1 MTGEDSEAKAA
12 CRYRRGCPHVGF
24 RADLANVFH
33 YCKERILLLQASS
46 TSSNYASLTSPR
58 SKKDLRPVSLTEAQ
72 NNEARQI
79 RDIYSSRLRSP
90 PPPPRGRYLAQAVR
104 SSRLRRKYTLNVPL
118 PLSKASLDGDIRS
131 LTSSIDLTNFLA
143 GLPEVATPT
152 VKKTN
157 PEDLVERMFPSWVI
171 PCGAR
176 HVAAC
181 FWSWLCVLDDLT
193 ENKDTRIA
201 LENIISILSRSPYDP
216 LPSSPLALSL
226 MGAFHGAVQAA
237 TIHDAN
243 PVHPVNP
250 ICEPWKEIFWSEVA
264 TVARALLA
272 EQDLDEERFTMQEWL
287 DLRIVTISARPLL
300 VLLQASFGLPA
311 TTETLV
317 PAPLRN
323 LPLVLGLQNDILGF
337 DKDFV
342 SGNSLSAVQL
352 LIRDG
357 MEKKQALLRIVN
369 LHNRLVAEMMLGAE
383 GFGGSESEK
392 NYVAVASS
400 WPNAMAQ
407 WMVSCERYK

>member
-1 MTGEDSEAKAA
+1 MTEDNSEAKAA

-24 RADLANVFH
+24 RADLANVFQ
-33 YCKERILLLQASS
+33 YCKERILLLQTSS
-46 TSSNYASLTSPR
+46 TSSNYTSLSSSR
-58 SKKDLRPVSLTEAQ
+58 SKDLRPVSLTEEQ
-72 NNEARQI
+72 NNVARQI
-79 RDIYSSRLRSP
+79 RDIYSSRLRTP

-104 SSRLRRKYTLNVPL
+104 SGRVRQEYTLNVPL
-118 PLSKASLDGDIRS
+118 PLSKASLTGDIRS
-131 LTSSIDLTNFLA
+131 VTAPIDLTSFLA

-157 PEDLVERMFPSWVI
+157 PEDLVERMFPSWAI
-171 PCGAR
+171 PYGAR

-201 LENIISILSRSPYDP
+201 LENIISILSKSPYDS

-237 TIHDAN
+237 TMHDAN
-243 PVHPVNP
+243 PVRPVSP
-250 ICEPWKEIFWSEVA
+250 IREPWKETFWSEVA

-287 DLRIVTISARPLL
+287 DLRVVTISARPLL

-311 TTETLV
+311 TSQTLL

-323 LPLVLGLQNDILGF
+323 LPLILGLQNDILGF

-357 MEKKQALLRIVN
+357 MEKKKALLRIVG
-369 LHNRLVAEMMLGAE
+369 LHNRLVAEMLLGTQGFE
-383 GFGGSESEK
+383 GSDSEK
-392 NYVAVASS
+392 NYVAAASA